1 MRKRKATTSDT
12 TASKTAKK
20 TNSTK
25 PPPAKKARTVKRDRP
40 KMFYT
45 LEHFKG
51 SKDVILKTPDRMTKI
66 EDFRLMFNEESTRC
80 VTFMNNSF
88 VGHKGDVVVK
98 PTIFFSNF
106 WVEKLA
112 NIKNPEVSN
121 FFKCLFALIF
131 NPHGSFRTLG
141 KSARGTKTFWTPPID
156 HSIIGVWEN
165 LQNFLYTT
173 PCEN

>member
-25 PPPAKKARTVKRDRP
+25 SPPAKKARTVKRDRP
-40 KMFYT
+40 RMFYT

-131 NPHGSFRTLG
+131 DPLAAFAP
-141 KSARGTKTFWTPPID
+141 SA
-156 HSIIGVWEN
+156 N
-165 LQNFLYTT
+165 LPEGRKLFGHHQLTIR
-173 PCEN
+173 

>member
-25 PPPAKKARTVKRDRP
+25 SPPAKKARTVKRDRP
-40 KMFYT
+40 RMFYT

-88 VGHKGDVVVK
+88 VGHKGEMVVT

-121 FFKCLFALIF
+121 FLNVYL
-131 NPHGSFRTLG
+131 L
-141 KSARGTKTFWTPPID
+141 
-156 HSIIGVWEN
+156 
-165 LQNFLYTT
+165 
-173 PCEN
+173 

>member
-25 PPPAKKARTVKRDRP
+25 SPPAKKARTVKRDRP

-88 VGHKGDVVVK
+88 VGHKGDVVVT

-106 WVEKLA
+106 WEEKKA

-121 FFKCLFALIF
+121 FLNVYL
-131 NPHGSFRTLG
+131 L
-141 KSARGTKTFWTPPID
+141 
-156 HSIIGVWEN
+156 
-165 LQNFLYTT
+165 
-173 PCEN
+173 

>member
-25 PPPAKKARTVKRDRP
+25 SPPAKKARTVKRDRP

-106 WVEKLA
+106 WEEKR
-112 NIKNPEVSN
+112 P
-121 FFKCLFALIF
+121 
-131 NPHGSFRTLG
+131 T
-141 KSARGTKTFWTPPID
+141 
-156 HSIIGVWEN
+156 
-165 LQNFLYTT
+165 
-173 PCEN
+173 

>member
-25 PPPAKKARTVKRDRP
+25 SPPAKKARTVKRDRP

-66 EDFRLMFNEESTRC
+66 EDFRLMFNEEMTRC

-88 VGHKGDVVVK
+88 VGHKGDVVVT

-106 WVEKLA
+106 WEEKKA

-121 FFKCLFALIF
+121 FLNVYL
-131 NPHGSFRTLG
+131 L
-141 KSARGTKTFWTPPID
+141 
-156 HSIIGVWEN
+156 
-165 LQNFLYTT
+165 
-173 PCEN
+173 

>member
-25 PPPAKKARTVKRDRP
+25 SPPAKKARTVKRDRP

-106 WVEKLA
+106 WEEKKA
-112 NIKNPEVSN
+112 DIKNPEVSN
-121 FFKCLFALIF
+121 FLNVYL
-131 NPHGSFRTLG
+131 L
-141 KSARGTKTFWTPPID
+141 
-156 HSIIGVWEN
+156 
-165 LQNFLYTT
+165 
-173 PCEN
+173 

>member
-25 PPPAKKARTVKRDRP
+25 SPPAKKARTVKRDRP

-106 WVEKLA
+106 WEEKKA

-121 FFKCLFALIF
+121 FLNVYL
-131 NPHGSFRTLG
+131 L
-141 KSARGTKTFWTPPID
+141 
-156 HSIIGVWEN
+156 
-165 LQNFLYTT
+165 
-173 PCEN
+173 

>member
-25 PPPAKKARTVKRDRP
+25 SPPAKKPRTVKRDRP

-88 VGHKGDVVVK
+88 VGHKGDVVVT

-106 WVEKLA
+106 WEEKKA

-121 FFKCLFALIF
+121 FLNVYL
-131 NPHGSFRTLG
+131 L
-141 KSARGTKTFWTPPID
+141 
-156 HSIIGVWEN
+156 
-165 LQNFLYTT
+165 
-173 PCEN
+173 

>member
-12 TASKTAKK
+12 TTSKTAKK

-40 KMFYT
+40 RMFYT
-45 LEHFKG
+45 SEHFKG

-66 EDFRLMFNEESTRC
+66 EDFRLMFNEEMTRC

-88 VGHKGDVVVK
+88 VGHKGDVVVT

-106 WVEKLA
+106 WEEKKA

-121 FFKCLFALIF
+121 FLNVYL
-131 NPHGSFRTLG
+131 L
-141 KSARGTKTFWTPPID
+141 
-156 HSIIGVWEN
+156 
-165 LQNFLYTT
+165 
-173 PCEN
+173 

>member
-66 EDFRLMFNEESTRC
+66 EDFRLMFNEEMTRC

-88 VGHKGDVVVK
+88 VGHKGDVVVT

-106 WVEKLA
+106 WEEKKA

-121 FFKCLFALIF
+121 FLNVYL
-131 NPHGSFRTLG
+131 L
-141 KSARGTKTFWTPPID
+141 
-156 HSIIGVWEN
+156 
-165 LQNFLYTT
+165 
-173 PCEN
+173 

>member
-25 PPPAKKARTVKRDRP
+25 SPPAKKARTVKRDRP
-40 KMFYT
+40 RMFYT

-88 VGHKGDVVVK
+88 VGHKGDVVVT

-106 WVEKLA
+106 WEEKKA

-121 FFKCLFALIF
+121 FLNVYL
-131 NPHGSFRTLG
+131 L
-141 KSARGTKTFWTPPID
+141 
-156 HSIIGVWEN
+156 
-165 LQNFLYTT
+165 
-173 PCEN
+173 

>member
-40 KMFYT
+40 RMFYT
-45 LEHFKG
+45 SEHFKG

-66 EDFRLMFNEESTRC
+66 EDFRLMFNEEMTRC

-88 VGHKGDVVVK
+88 VGHKGEMVVT

-106 WVEKLA
+106 WEEKKA

-121 FFKCLFALIF
+121 FLNVYL
-131 NPHGSFRTLG
+131 L
-141 KSARGTKTFWTPPID
+141 
-156 HSIIGVWEN
+156 
-165 LQNFLYTT
+165 
-173 PCEN
+173 

>member
-25 PPPAKKARTVKRDRP
+25 SPPAKKARTVKRDRP
-40 KMFYT
+40 RMFYT
-45 LEHFKG
+45 SEHFKG

-66 EDFRLMFNEESTRC
+66 EDFRLMFNEEMTRC

-88 VGHKGDVVVK
+88 VGHKGDVVVT

-106 WVEKLA
+106 WEEKKA

-121 FFKCLFALIF
+121 FLNVYL
-131 NPHGSFRTLG
+131 L
-141 KSARGTKTFWTPPID
+141 
-156 HSIIGVWEN
+156 
-165 LQNFLYTT
+165 
-173 PCEN
+173 

>member
-25 PPPAKKARTVKRDRP
+25 SPPAKKARTVKRDRP

-66 EDFRLMFNEESTRC
+66 EDFRLMFNEEMTRC

-106 WVEKLA
+106 WEEKKA

-121 FFKCLFALIF
+121 FLNVYL
-131 NPHGSFRTLG
+131 L
-141 KSARGTKTFWTPPID
+141 
-156 HSIIGVWEN
+156 
-165 LQNFLYTT
+165 
-173 PCEN
+173 

>member
-1 MRKRKATTSDT
+1 
-12 TASKTAKK
+12 
-20 TNSTK
+20 
-25 PPPAKKARTVKRDRP
+25 
-40 KMFYT
+40 MFYT
-45 LEHFKG
+45 SEHFKG

-121 FFKCLFALIF
+121 FLNVYL
-131 NPHGSFRTLG
+131 L
-141 KSARGTKTFWTPPID
+141 
-156 HSIIGVWEN
+156 
-165 LQNFLYTT
+165 
-173 PCEN
+173 

>member
-40 KMFYT
+40 RMFYT
-45 LEHFKG
+45 SENFKG

-66 EDFRLMFNEESTRC
+66 EDFRLMFNEEMTRC

-88 VGHKGDVVVK
+88 VGHKGDVVVT

-106 WVEKLA
+106 WEEKKA

-121 FFKCLFALIF
+121 FLNVYL
-131 NPHGSFRTLG
+131 L
-141 KSARGTKTFWTPPID
+141 
-156 HSIIGVWEN
+156 
-165 LQNFLYTT
+165 
-173 PCEN
+173 

>member
-12 TASKTAKK
+12 IASKTAKK

-25 PPPAKKARTVKRDRP
+25 SPPAKKARTVKRDRP

-88 VGHKGDVVVK
+88 VGHKGDVVVT

-106 WVEKLA
+106 WEEKKA

-121 FFKCLFALIF
+121 FLNVYL
-131 NPHGSFRTLG
+131 L
-141 KSARGTKTFWTPPID
+141 
-156 HSIIGVWEN
+156 
-165 LQNFLYTT
+165 
-173 PCEN
+173 

>member
-40 KMFYT
+40 RMFYT

-66 EDFRLMFNEESTRC
+66 EDFRLMFNEEMTRC

-131 NPHGSFRTLG
+131 DPLAAFAP
-141 KSARGTKTFWTPPID
+141 SA
-156 HSIIGVWEN
+156 N
-165 LQNFLYTT
+165 LPEGRKLFGHHQLTIR
-173 PCEN
+173 